1 MPVVVDQVEIVPESV
16 RGSSEPQ
23 VRPDAGSAPGSSVEE
38 IASALER
45 GRERDLRRSPF

>member
-23 VRPDAGSAPGSSVEE
+23 ARPEAGTSQGNRVEDLATA
-38 IASALER
+38 IER
-45 GRERDLRRSPF
+45 IRERDLRRSPL

>member
-23 VRPDAGSAPGSSVEE
+23 ARPDAGSAPGSPVEDLATA
-38 IASALER
+38 IER
-45 GRERDLRRSPF
+45 IRERDLRRSPF

>member
-23 VRPDAGSAPGSSVEE
+23 ARSGPGSSPGSPVEE
-38 IASALER
+38 VVSSLER
-45 GRERDLRRSPF
+45 SRERDLRRSPL